1 MTIGRFTYVRNLD
14 TGHVGIDTGFG
25 GADTICVDLLIVV
38 CVVAMSVSLG
48 YLAGEVNYWWQGKRR
63 TQDPDDPYQRTR
75 K

>member
-1 MTIGRFTYVRNLD
+1 M
-14 TGHVGIDTGFG
+14 
-25 GADTICVDLLIVV
+25 ADDGLLIVV